1 VLATIDEA
9 AFDLAFRGYRPDQ
22 VHSTLDQ
29 IRFEVAEMSTAYG
42 QARREAESLRIRLER
57 PADPPPPPPA
67 ARPSPAAPVSRR
79 VAALLEEAQQLVTDQ
94 LRAATERTEGIVDA
108 AEHLAEELTAD
119 AQREA
124 ATIVEA
130 ARRTAA
136 ETTACAEA
144 RAAEAAAVE
153 QQLNSRL
160 QAAFDAVSAL
170 RATVVEDREHEV
182 VAADA
187 LPAHAAAH
195 ALAPPV
201 GDGAAARKVLG
212 GRP

>member
-1 VLATIDEA
+1 
-9 AFDLAFRGYRPDQ
+9 
-22 VHSTLDQ
+22 
-29 IRFEVAEMSTAYG
+29 
-42 QARREAESLRIRLER
+42 
-57 PADPPPPPPA
+57 
-67 ARPSPAAPVSRR
+67 
-79 VAALLEEAQQLVTDQ
+79 VAALLEEVQQLVADQ
-94 LRAATERTEGIVDA
+94 LRAAAERTEGIVDA

-124 ATIVEA
+124 ATIVEE
-130 ARRTAA
+130 ARRAAA
-136 ETTACAEA
+136 ETTARAEA

-182 VAADA
+182 VEADA

-201 GDGAAARKVLG
+201 GDDAAAR
-212 GRP
+212 